1 MLQKTPDQRLVY
13 VTLREQVTVEVEA
26 DAVGVGH
33 DGPAE
38 AFSICH
44 PNHKIFLGSFFFE
57 GPERSIS
64 CLN

>member
-44 PNHKIFLGSFFFE
+44 PNHKIFLGSFF
-57 GPERSIS
+57 
-64 CLN
+64 L